1 MIILNLFIDLKKI
14 TRLDQDDDEERS
26 SKSGLS
32 RSSKKI
38 SKQEPAANKTET
50 KTKGKTKASKKEA
63 KEEKGKGKRNPWQPH
78 EDAKVIELVAKYGQ
92 SWAVVASMMEGR
104 TGKQIRD
111 RFLNKL
117 KSNIRRGDWTP
128 EEDKLLLTLYY
139 QLGHKWSKIATYLP
153 GRTEGQVKNR
163 FYSHIKKRINGHDG
177 ADGAEANESEPYSG
191 QPDSLQSPESNF
203 NRLSGGEPRS
213 ASPER
218 YYLGEDTMKDLV
230 SPSGSTKTATTQVS
244 RVSADV
250 QVNNILDKL
259 TGYLETK
266 ETDIGNG
273 NGNGNGNGM
282 YGHHRMQP
290 NNAQTQMQN
299 VALFNNN
306 NNNNNANNANEEAMR
321 MEQLQHRKGQLE
333 YLLAQTLREM
343 GSMQQGQMN
352 MNNVQEQQNAWG
364 GWS

>member
-1 MIILNLFIDLKKI
+1 MKKI
-14 TRLDQDDDEERS
+14 TQLDKDEDDES

-38 SKQEPAANKTET
+38 SKKDPAAAKGEA
-50 KTKGKTKASKKEA
+50 KTKGKATKKEA

-78 EDAKVIELVAKYGQ
+78 EDAKVLELVAKYGQ

-163 FYSHIKKRINGHDG
+163 FYSHIKKRIDGHGGHDI
-177 ADGAEANESEPYSG
+177 SEPYSG
-191 QPDSLQSPESNF
+191 GYESLQSPESN
-203 NRLSGGEPRS
+203 LSAAQQGMNKLPGQGDIRQGS
-213 ASPER
+213 ISPDK
-218 YYLGEDTMKDLV
+218 YYLGEETMKDLV
-230 SPSGSTKTATTQVS
+230 SPSGSTNTATTQVS

-250 QVNNILDKL
+250 QVNSILDKL

-266 ETDIGNG
+266 EGDMSNG
-273 NGNGNGNGM
+273 
-282 YGHHRMQP
+282 YHYMQP
-290 NNAQTQMQN
+290 NNAQQQQQYMQN
-299 VALFNNN
+299 TPLFNNN
-306 NNNNNANNANEEAMR
+306 NNNVNVNANEEVVR
-321 MEQLQHRKGQLE
+321 LEQLQHRKGQLE
-333 YLLAQTLREM
+333 YLLAQTMREM
-343 GSMQQGQMN
+343 GTMKQGQMGG
-352 MNNVQEQQNAWG
+352 MQQQNAWAG